1 VSQHVLAS
9 RFGGR
14 LAQPACLLPV
24 GRFCFELAVNGSAY
38 PVCST
43 KYGRACNNSPQTA
56 RITCI
61 ANSLARGSAGLWRS
75 VLLSFP
81 QNHSLMKRSFLPLL
95 ATGLLALASCG
106 ENKTTSAENGN
117 ASDNT
122 MTSSATSG
130 DTVSATMPAGSENPE
145 NQPQSAGSAQGT
157 GGNGA
162 AKGINDGNAMSNG
175 GMAGGAAMGD
185 PNGPTGPHKD
195 DKEFM
200 MTAAHSDQN
209 EIQQSK
215 MALAKGV
222 TGMAKEMA
230 NKMIADHTKS
240 TADLK
245 AIATKKGVTL
255 PKDMDAEH
263 KALAPTMEKLSG
275 KEFEAKYISQMQ
287 ADHQKTAN
295 TMRAHEKM
303 TQDADL
309 KAFIGKTVPV
319 VEQHLGMAQKGSDM
333 KM

>member
-1 VSQHVLAS
+1 
-9 RFGGR
+9 
-14 LAQPACLLPV
+14 
-24 GRFCFELAVNGSAY
+24 
-38 PVCST
+38 
-43 KYGRACNNSPQTA
+43 
-56 RITCI
+56 
-61 ANSLARGSAGLWRS
+61 
-75 VLLSFP
+75 
-81 QNHSLMKRSFLPLL
+81 MKRILFPLL
-95 ATGLLALASCG
+95 ATGLFALASCG
-106 ENKTTSAENGN
+106 DNKGASAENGN

-122 MTSSATSG
+122 MTSSATGG

-145 NQPQSAGSAQGT
+145 NQPGAAGSAKSDN
-157 GGNGA
+157 GNGA
-162 AKGINDGNAMSNG
+162 MNG
-175 GMAGGAAMGD
+175 TESASSGQAMGD

-222 TGMAKEMA
+222 TGMAKDMA

-240 TADLK
+240 TNDLK
-245 AIATKKGVTL
+245 AIAAKKGVTL
-255 PKDMDAEH
+255 PTDMDAEH
-263 KALAPTMEKLSG
+263 KAMAPAMEKLSG
-275 KEFEAKYISQMQ
+275 KEFEAKYISRMQ

-303 TQDADL
+303 TQDPDL

-319 VEQHLGMAQKGSDM
+319 VEQHLGMAMKSSDM